1 MVGALNVG
9 RIKCN
14 EIFNFNLISN
24 NFQRQFKGTKF
35 EKFQPKEKIS
45 ISAGTE
51 LGTFMLGSTVIVVMD
66 ASFDNKIESIQSLIS
81 KPILLGQKF

>member
-35 EKFQPKEKIS
+35 EKFQPKK
-45 ISAGTE
+45 
-51 LGTFMLGSTVIVVMD
+51 
-66 ASFDNKIESIQSLIS
+66 KY
-81 KPILLGQKF
+81 LLVLVRS